1 MECRGAVQVTW
12 RGEKDASYSD
22 PHENSVDAE
31 IQQGAEEMEFMLSG
45 FNIPGKA
52 GTESFLRMTGQGSLW
67 C

>member
-1 MECRGAVQVTW
+1 
-12 RGEKDASYSD
+12 
-22 PHENSVDAE
+22 VDAE

-67 C
+67 CEEHEEGLG